1 MEKPENRL
9 YSYKMAR
16 DTGFAPNPYFG
27 VLTLATCKENL
38 RRIIQPDNWIA
49 GWTSKSLK
57 KYSTDIGKERLVY
70 LAKVSKK
77 LTYAEYWEHY
87 KEKRPVLTN
96 PDDKAYYG
104 DNIYEPATGGVPNP
118 QQPDTFILHP
128 NSSNKTEEK
137 KAKDLSGEY
146 VLVCEE
152 FYYFGAKESL
162 EIPAEIR
169 PRIPQAQTRYGEI
182 TEDAN
187 RFIDY
192 VRKNAGKFV
201 KTNNIISNN

>member
-38 RRIIQPDNWIA
+38 RRVIQPGNWIA

-70 LAKVSKK
+70 LARVSKK

-87 KEKRPVLTN
+87 K
-96 PDDKAYYG
+96 
-104 DNIYEPATGGVPNP
+104 
-118 QQPDTFILHP
+118 
-128 NSSNKTEEK
+128 
-137 KAKDLSGEY
+137 
-146 VLVCEE
+146 
-152 FYYFGAKESL
+152 
-162 EIPAEIR
+162 
-169 PRIPQAQTRYGEI
+169 
-182 TEDAN
+182 
-187 RFIDY
+187 
-192 VRKNAGKFV
+192 
-201 KTNNIISNN
+201 